1 MIINLRI
8 KLLFLYENIKLS
20 EHTNKMKEA
29 RISFLYVSSVRTWGS
44 VHIEGT

>member
-1 MIINLRI
+1 MKIVS
-8 KLLFLYENIKLS
+8 FQS
-20 EHTNKMKEA
+20 AHTHTNKMKEA